1 MKKTN
6 FGLIL
11 ILLTFFFSCNE
22 KKISELNNRITEL
35 ETQNKKLT
43 DSISKSD
50 YYKVLSS
57 NIVGLTAKPEF
68 IVNEK
73 SDVKFLFNYPEK
85 LLTYNVYT
93 TTSDGKPDKLIYE
106 NLTDNEFMYSF
117 IPEKAGEH
125 NIKLVA
131 VFKMNNKENEEIHV
145 PTNLYV
151 TVKE

>member
-11 ILLTFFFSCNE
+11 ILLTFFVSCNE
-22 KKISELNNRITEL
+22 KKISELNNRITDL
-35 ETQNKKLT
+35 EIQNKKLT
-43 DSISKSD
+43 DSISKAD
-50 YYKVLSS
+50 YYKVLGS

-85 LLTYNVYT
+85 LLPYNVYT

-106 NLTDNEFMYSF
+106 NLTDNKFMYSF
-117 IPEKAGEH
+117 IPEKVGEH